1 MILHVIIIMVKEN
14 RKCKSPLV
22 HLASNYCLGNG
33 RSYFINYDS
42 QLTSITCA
50 IGTWL

>member
-1 MILHVIIIMVKEN
+1 MIQHVIILMVKKK

-22 HLASNYCLGNG
+22 HLASNYCSGNG

-42 QLTSITCA
+42 QLTPITCA
-50 IGTWL
+50 IGTRL